1 MEISVDVTAGQPEYK
16 QLARELL
23 DEMQSFFADPANEAE
38 FQEWKRDH
46 DRETA

>member
-1 MEISVDVTAGQPEYK
+1 MGLEIVTSDARADPAN
-16 QLARELL
+16 LARELL

-38 FQEWKRDH
+38 FQEWQRAR